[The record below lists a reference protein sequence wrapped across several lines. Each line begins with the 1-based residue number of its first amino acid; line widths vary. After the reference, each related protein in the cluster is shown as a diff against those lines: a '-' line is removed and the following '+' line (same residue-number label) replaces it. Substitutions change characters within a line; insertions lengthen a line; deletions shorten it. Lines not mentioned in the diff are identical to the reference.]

1 MNMNQKTK
9 YYLNLIL
16 FIFLLIIYIYDAK
29 YVRRDIEIFETAISD
44 IDMQLEAG
52 SEVINDMNQVRQD
65 FIKNKNTLAA
75 YQISGNE
82 LMKEIQNLN
91 LLADEMDI
99 VLDDLEIDPRNTF
112 PNIDQGQDGDQI
124 VLERQSLSFNLS
136 GNFLD
141 IGDFL
146 EQVIRDINMLS
157 LNSCEFDLDKDNDRQ
172 VNASI
177 EFCTYSMETI

>member
-16 FIFLLIIYIYDAK
+16 IIFLLIIYIYDAK

-141 IGDFL
+141 IGTFIDAVQDNSPALRMQYCSIILDSLDPRGVIAEL
-146 EQVIRDINMLS
+146 EYL
-157 LNSCEFDLDKDNDRQ
+157 
-172 VNASI
+172 
-177 EFCTYSMETI
+177 TYGGPE

>member
-1 MNMNQKTK
+1 MNQKTK

-16 FIFLLIIYIYDAK
+16 IIFLLIIYIYDAK

-112 PNIDQGQDGDQI
+112 PNIDQSRGSDQI
-124 VLERQSLSFNLS
+124 ELERQSLSFMLS
-136 GNFLD
+136 GHFLD
-141 IGDFL
+141 IGNFIDVVRDNSPSLRMQYCSIQLDSLDPKGVIAKL
-146 EQVIRDINMLS
+146 EYL
-157 LNSCEFDLDKDNDRQ
+157 
-172 VNASI
+172 
-177 EFCTYSMETI
+177 TYGGPE

>member
-1 MNMNQKTK
+1 MNQKTK

-16 FIFLLIIYIYDAK
+16 IIFLLIIYIYDAK

-141 IGDFL
+141 IGTFIDAVQDNSPALRKQYCSIILDSLDPRGVIAEL
-146 EQVIRDINMLS
+146 EYL
-157 LNSCEFDLDKDNDRQ
+157 
-172 VNASI
+172 
-177 EFCTYSMETI
+177 TYGGPE

>member
-16 FIFLLIIYIYDAK
+16 IIFLLIIYIYDAK

-75 YQISGNE
+75 YHISGNE

-91 LLADEMDI
+91 LLAE
-99 VLDDLEIDPRNTF
+99 EIDPRNTF

-141 IGDFL
+141 IGTFIDAVQDNSPALRMHYCSIILDSLDPRGVIADL
-146 EQVIRDINMLS
+146 EYL
-157 LNSCEFDLDKDNDRQ
+157 
-172 VNASI
+172 
-177 EFCTYSMETI
+177 TYGGPE